1 MRKKS
6 SADKL
11 GEDKDGSE
19 FKTWDADISITDTE
33 LSKLCTIHSATTKP
47 SKVTTGT
54 GSNKNKNNN
63 NNDNDTDNAGNA
75 VGDAMEDVGDAA
87 GDVGKG
93 VVDGVGEVGEG
104 IKDAAKDMTGNDDN
118 DNNNQN
124 NDNNTRSGMQ
134 ENNAD
139 DNRANR

>member
-1 MRKKS
+1 MKKFKKIIVG
-6 SADKL
+6 AMLVMAL
-11 GEDKDGSE
+11 GTFTACGNNDDNVN
-19 FKTWDADISITDTE
+19 D
-33 LSKLCTIHSATTKP
+33 
-47 SKVTTGT
+47 TTGTQDNVTNDAANDETT

-87 GDVGKG
+87 GDVGEG

-118 DNNNQN
+118 DNN
-124 NDNNTRSGMQ
+124 TRSGMQ

>member
-1 MRKKS
+1 MKKFKKIIVG
-6 SADKL
+6 AMLVMAL
-11 GEDKDGSE
+11 GTFTACGNNDDNVN
-19 FKTWDADISITDTE
+19 D
-33 LSKLCTIHSATTKP
+33 
-47 SKVTTGT
+47 TTGTQDNVTNDAANDETT

-104 IKDAAKDMTGNDDN
+104 IKDAAEDMTGNDDN
-118 DNNNQN
+118 DNNN
-124 NDNNTRSGMQ
+124 TRSGMQ
-134 ENNAD
+134 EINAD

>member
-1 MRKKS
+1 
-6 SADKL
+6 
-11 GEDKDGSE
+11 
-19 FKTWDADISITDTE
+19 
-33 LSKLCTIHSATTKP
+33 
-47 SKVTTGT
+47 
-54 GSNKNKNNN
+54 
-63 NNDNDTDNAGNA
+63 
-75 VGDAMEDVGDAA
+75 MEDVGDAA

-104 IKDAAKDMTGNDDN
+104 IKDAAEDMTGNDD
-118 DNNNQN
+118 

>member
-1 MRKKS
+1 MKKFKKIIVG
-6 SADKL
+6 AMLVMAL
-11 GEDKDGSE
+11 GTFTACGNNDDNVND
-19 FKTWDADISITDTE
+19 TTDTQDHVPDDAANDE
-33 LSKLCTIHSATTKP
+33 T
-47 SKVTTGT
+47 T

>member
-1 MRKKS
+1 MKKFKKIIVG
-6 SADKL
+6 AMLVMAL
-11 GEDKDGSE
+11 GTFTACGNNDD
-19 FKTWDADISITDTE
+19 DVND
-33 LSKLCTIHSATTKP
+33 
-47 SKVTTGT
+47 TTGTQDNVTNDAANDETT

>member
-1 MRKKS
+1 MKKFKKIIVG
-6 SADKL
+6 AMLVMAL
-11 GEDKDGSE
+11 GTFTACG
-19 FKTWDADISITDTE
+19 
-33 LSKLCTIHSATTKP
+33 
-47 SKVTTGT
+47 
-54 GSNKNKNNN
+54 NND
-63 NNDNDTDNAGNA
+63 DNDTDNAGNA